1 MEMEKINENTI
12 KVSLENDD
20 LTERGITVLD
30 LLGNQKEIESFFY
43 SILDEVDTEHEFR
56 ETDAVTFQLIPNLNG
71 LELFIT
77 KMDPDSD
84 EEPFS
89 PLKEL
94 EKKGK
99 RVQQVDINDLG
110 DADDITDFIR
120 KQLGAALEKSE
131 SKMLT
136 ANDSETKRLQAKPDY
151 LDDQS
156 NMQKR
161 YLVSFANFE
170 DFIQLVKEL
179 DVDGVASNLYKYDDK
194 YYLELIF
201 FVDQVNENEIKDIL
215 AIAYEYG
222 EVVSFS
228 AAVIQERARL
238 IMKRNALEIARGY
251 FG

>member
-1 MEMEKINENTI
+1 M
-12 KVSLENDD
+12 
-20 LTERGITVLD
+20 
-30 LLGNQKEIESFFY
+30 
-43 SILDEVDTEHEFR
+43 DEVFK
-56 ETDAVTFQLIPNLNG
+56 I
-71 LELFIT
+71 
-77 KMDPDSD
+77 
-84 EEPFS
+84 
-89 PLKEL
+89 
-94 EKKGK
+94 GK

>member
-1 MEMEKINENTI
+1 
-12 KVSLENDD
+12 
-20 LTERGITVLD
+20 
-30 LLGNQKEIESFFY
+30 
-43 SILDEVDTEHEFR
+43 
-56 ETDAVTFQLIPNLNG
+56 
-71 LELFIT
+71 
-77 KMDPDSD
+77 
-84 EEPFS
+84 
-89 PLKEL
+89 
-94 EKKGK
+94 
-99 RVQQVDINDLG
+99 
-110 DADDITDFIR
+110 
-120 KQLGAALEKSE
+120 
-131 SKMLT
+131 MLT